1 MNNNNNNNKIY
12 IKGYF
17 KDGEEGPGFSF
28 RTFCFPKIV
37 MFACKR
43 DILAVMYII
52 FFQVHL

>member
-37 MFACKR
+37 VFACKR